1 MPPPREFVTEPGALA
16 DIAIPAVFKP
26 RPTTMQTPDDS
37 KATGATGAAGI
48 TGITGIAQPGSPSA
62 PMQPVTWPHPVGITG
77 SLPRR
82 WAIVELFGHQRVAGA
97 ITETSVAGASFLQ
110 ITIPAVE
117 YTERW
122 TVEGTPRERLHM
134 IPEHSVA
141 HPPSAIYGV
150 HWVDEGTAT
159 LEAHR
164 LRHEAIKPITLRATL
179 DSLPAGALQ
188 RILGQLEDSVHG
200 GL

>member
-1 MPPPREFVTEPGALA
+1 MPPPREFVTEPGALD
-16 DIAIPAVFKP
+16 DIAIPAVFKA

-37 KATGATGAAGI
+37 KAVAGSGTDSAHLI
-48 TGITGIAQPGSPSA
+48 TAPGGPFYLS
-62 PMQPVTWPHPVGITG
+62 G
-77 SLPRR
+77 SLAPRR

-110 ITIPAVE
+110 VTIPAVE
-117 YTERW
+117 YLERW
-122 TVEGTPRERLHM
+122 TVEGTPRERLHL